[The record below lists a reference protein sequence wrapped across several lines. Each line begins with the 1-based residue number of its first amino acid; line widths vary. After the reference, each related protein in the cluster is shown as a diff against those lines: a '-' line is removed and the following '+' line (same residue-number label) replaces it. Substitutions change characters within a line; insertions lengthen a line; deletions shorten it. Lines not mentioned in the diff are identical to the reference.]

1 MDNDNDNNT
10 EYTIN
15 TSYTLIQVESDLRCT
30 WLDTCI
36 AGCVYAST
44 DAIHYM
50 FCCFCLCCYIE
61 DDD

>member
-10 EYTIN
+10 EYTTN

-36 AGCVYAST
+36 
-44 DAIHYM
+44 HYM

>member
-15 TSYTLIQVESDLRCT
+15 TTHTLNTSYTLIRESDLRCT
-30 WLDTCI
+30 WLDTC
-36 AGCVYAST
+36 
-44 DAIHYM
+44 IHYM

-61 DDD
+61 EDD